1 MKITYENILRAE
13 LSKKNGSI
21 KLKGKSIIE
30 ASADF
35 YKNIIEWLDLYVS
48 QPNDQT
54 RVDIYLE
61 YYNTISSK
69 YLHSIFTKLEYL
81 HKSGNSNVF
90 LKWHYE
96 SDDEDMKYTGE
107 QFCELFNLPVEL
119 VAIDEFDFSVN

>member
-69 YLHSIFTKLEYL
+69 YLLFYFYQVWNIYIKVVTVMFS
-81 HKSGNSNVF
+81 SNGI
-90 LKWHYE
+90 
-96 SDDEDMKYTGE
+96 MK
-107 QFCELFNLPVEL
+107 
-119 VAIDEFDFSVN
+119 AMMRI